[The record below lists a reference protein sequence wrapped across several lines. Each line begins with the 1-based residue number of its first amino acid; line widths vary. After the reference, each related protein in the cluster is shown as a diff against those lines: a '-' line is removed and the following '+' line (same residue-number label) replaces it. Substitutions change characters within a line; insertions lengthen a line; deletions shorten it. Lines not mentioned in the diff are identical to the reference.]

1 MIQKL
6 AKLFVQKKLLK
17 PKIKKESK
25 DHIIKSIRNHFNLE
39 KENKVIKDKII
50 SDIRNLLELENQDYC
65 KQIRVGN
72 LCSSNYIEHESNG
85 DRDKNLSIEAYLNK
99 IKQYLKDI
107 IIDLQTSNS
116 WKIQL
121 TTAINFF
128 VPKITTKN
136 EQSI

>member
-25 DHIIKSIRNHFNLE
+25 DHVMKNIRNHFNLE

-50 SDIRNLLELENQDYC
+50 SDILELENEDYC

-72 LCSSNYIEHESNG
+72 LCSSNYIEYESNG

-128 VPKITTKN
+128 VPKIPTKN

>member
-25 DHIIKSIRNHFNLE
+25 YHIIKNIRNHFNLE

-50 SDIRNLLELENQDYC
+50 NDIRNLLELENEDYC

-72 LCSSNYIEHESNG
+72 LCSSNYIEYESNG
-85 DRDKNLSIEAYLNK
+85 DRDKNLSIEEYLNK

-128 VPKITTKN
+128 VPKIPTKN
-136 EQSI
+136 EQCI

>member
-25 DHIIKSIRNHFNLE
+25 DHIIKNIRNHFNLE
-39 KENKVIKDKII
+39 KENKLIKDKII
-50 SDIRNLLELENQDYC
+50 SDIRNLLELENEDYC

-72 LCSSNYIEHESNG
+72 LCSSNYIEYESNG
-85 DRDKNLSIEAYLNK
+85 DRDKNLSIVAYLDK

-128 VPKITTKN
+128 VPKIPTKN
-136 EQSI
+136 EQCI